1 MYYIATTRNFIN
13 SISVFFVL
21 LSTHFIKFNCIATKR
36 KCIHSICKLL
46 CGFIAVFSLS
56 FSLFTTLCKPSYK
69 FSHFFYSLSQT
80 DPYCLYFSLSFSFA
94 WGAVFMWMCV
104 LIAPFFSSS
113 SCSVVVYSFGCIFN
127 HKFNWLKLTPAT
139 YNSHYT
145 TKANVPARFFPTSA
159 HKIIGSRTLY
169 CVRFK

>member
-1 MYYIATTRNFIN
+1 MTLSINGSKVLTFFSFHNYNQNNRNATNLRCSNYKRTLCVLLYYTATTRNFIN
-13 SISVFFVL
+13 SISVIFVL

-69 FSHFFYSLSQT
+69 FSRFFFNSLSQT

-94 WGAVFMWMCV
+94 WGAVFM
-104 LIAPFFSSS
+104 
-113 SCSVVVYSFGCIFN
+113 
-127 HKFNWLKLTPAT
+127 
-139 YNSHYT
+139 
-145 TKANVPARFFPTSA
+145 
-159 HKIIGSRTLY
+159 
-169 CVRFK
+169 